1 MVSNNAVITPDLV
14 EIQST
19 GNASLAGSN
28 LTLVGSNEKVIING
42 YGGVILQADNGN
54 EEGVPSGDVNVETNL
69 NISGGCKLKIGDTE
83 LTENKLQQLL
93 ALIGG

>member
-28 LTLVGSNEKVIING
+28 LTLVGSNGKVIING

-54 EEGVPSGDVNVETNL
+54 EEGVPSGNINVETNL
-69 NISGGCKLKIGDTE
+69 NISGGFKLKIGDTE
-83 LTENKLQQLL
+83 ITESKLKQLL